1 MNRYFDLDYKLKIYI
16 SFLIFYV
23 IFYLYFKHDVS
34 NDSSISEWLI
44 NYRGGFTRRG
54 LGGEL
59 AIFLSSITNQTLR
72 FSIFI
77 IQVIL
82 HVSYLYLVFLFFKK
96 IKFNIIQIFA
106 LFTPIFLIYPVAEL
120 EVLGRKEIILFL
132 FFLSTIFFGSVK
144 SSPKLLNLFVL
155 LLFPIVCLIWEQIVL
170 FAPYFLVI
178 IIFKNR
184 LKTLKEI
191 LINTLVIFGPS
202 ILTFGVIFFFPL
214 SNEGHSVMCEFL
226 IKEFR
231 ETCYMS
237 ANLLVKNTIYF
248 DTLNVVHGNANF
260 IHYIR
265 YALIILVGF
274 FPLHYLIK
282 QNSFKKSNN
291 FISNNFKLF
300 QIYLILYTPSSLLFI
315 FGYDWGRWINIIYT
329 FSILLYFFFLKN
341 NFVTNNLG
349 TQKFIIIS
357 ALNKKKYL
365 ISIFIIFAFFWSPKT
380 VITGDISTNTLY
392 KIVYNSSKKVFGHE
406 GIRLFKDNP
415 IIKFHKRY
423 IE

>member
-1 MNRYFDLDYKLKIYI
+1 MNKYFDLDNKLKIYI

-77 IQVIL
+77 IQVIF

-132 FFLSTIFFGSVK
+132 FFLGTIFFGSVK
-144 SSPKLLNLFVL
+144 SSPKLLNLFIL

-178 IIFKNR
+178 IILKNR

-191 LINTLVIFGPS
+191 LIKTLVIFGPS
-202 ILTFGVIFFFPL
+202 ILTFGVIFFSPL
-214 SNEGHSVMCEFL
+214 SNEGHSAMCEFL
-226 IKEFR
+226 IKEFK

-282 QNSFKKSNN
+282 QNSFKKNNN

-300 QIYLILYTPSSLLFI
+300 QVYLILYTPPSLLFI

-349 TQKFIIIS
+349 IQKFIIIS
-357 ALNKKKYL
+357 ILNKKKYL

-392 KIVYNSSKKVFGHE
+392 KIVYNSSKKVFGYE

-415 IIKFHKRY
+415 IIKFHKKY

>member
-1 MNRYFDLDYKLKIYI
+1 MNKYFDLDNKLKIYI

-59 AIFLSSITNQTLR
+59 AIFLSNITNQTLR

-77 IQVIL
+77 IQVTL
-82 HVSYLYLVFLFFKK
+82 HVSYLFLVFLFFKK

-132 FFLSTIFFGSVK
+132 FFLGTIFFGSIK
-144 SSPKLLNLFVL
+144 SSPKLLNLFIL

-178 IIFKNR
+178 IILKNR

-191 LINTLVIFGPS
+191 LIKILVIFGPS
-202 ILTFGVIFFFPL
+202 ILTFGVIFFSPL
-214 SNEGHSVMCEFL
+214 SNEGHSAMCEFL
-226 IKEFR
+226 IKEFK

-248 DTLNVVHGNANF
+248 DTLYVVHGNANF

-265 YALIILVGF
+265 YALIIFVGF

-282 QNSFKKSNN
+282 QNSFKKNNN

-300 QIYLILYTPSSLLFI
+300 QVYLILYTPPSLLFI

-349 TQKFIIIS
+349 TQKFKIIS
-357 ALNKKKYL
+357 VLNKKKYL

-392 KIVYNSSKKVFGHE
+392 KIVYNSSKKVFGYE
-406 GIRLFKDNP
+406 RIRLFEDNP
-415 IIKFHKRY
+415 IIKFHKKY

>member
-1 MNRYFDLDYKLKIYI
+1 MNKYFDLNNKLKIYI
-16 SFLIFYV
+16 SFLLFYV
-23 IFYLYFKHDVS
+23 IFYLYFKHDVG

-59 AIFLSSITNQTLR
+59 AIFLSNITNLTLR

-77 IQVIL
+77 IQVTL
-82 HVSYLYLVFLFFKK
+82 HTFYLCLLFIFIKK

-106 LFTPIFLIYPVAEL
+106 LFSPIFLIYPVAEI
-120 EVLGRKEIILFL
+120 EVLGRKEILLFL
-132 FFLSTIFFGSVK
+132 FFLFAIFLASTK
-144 SSPKLLNLFVL
+144 SSPKLLNLFIFFI
-155 LLFPIVCLIWEQIVL
+155 FPIVCLIWEQVVL

-184 LKTLKEI
+184 LITLKEV
-191 LINTLVIFGPS
+191 LIKTLIIFGPS
-202 ILTFGVIFFFPL
+202 IFTFGIVFFSPL
-214 SNEGHSVMCEFL
+214 SNEGHSAMCEFL

-231 ETCYMS
+231 ESCYMS

-260 IHYIR
+260 THYIR
-265 YALIILVGF
+265 YVLIILVGF

-282 QNSFKKSNN
+282 NNSFKKNNN

-300 QIYLILYTPSSLLFI
+300 QVYLILYTPPLLLFI
-315 FGYDWGRWINIIYT
+315 YGYDWGRWVNIIYT
-329 FSILLYFFFLKN
+329 FSILLYFFLLKN
-341 NFVTNNLG
+341 NFVTNKVG
-349 TQKFIIIS
+349 KQKLTIS
-357 ALNKKKYL
+357 SILSKKKYL
-365 ISIFIIFAFFWSPKT
+365 ITIFIFFAFFWSPKT
-380 VITGDISTNTLY
+380 VITADISTNTLY
-392 KIVYNSSKKVFGHE
+392 KIVYNSSKIIFGYE
-406 GIRLFKDNP
+406 GVRLFKDNP
-415 IIKFHKRY
+415 IIKFHKKY